1 MKSNQKIV
9 SKLIENF
16 EEKLE
21 NQEIELKEPNVLK
34 WKGKSLHD
42 LLNEMKGTIYPRIEN
57 YICNTFKAINH
68 IFLEETGTRITT
80 PNNPLTFRSLYEE
93 IKELVNKLNLPGNYA
108 KKVKK
113 KLFFIFYFLLFY
125 YFLFFIFHFLL
136 FFFKIFFLNFFFLD
150 H

>member
-1 MKSNQKIV
+1 M

-113 KLFFIFYFLLFY
+113 KKNYFSFYFLFL
-125 YFLFFIFHFLL
+125 LFFIFHFLN
-136 FFFKIFFLNFFFLD
+136 FFFKFLF
-150 H
+150 